1 MAYDIKEPDI
11 WFSQTI
17 EERNSTGAPRLRL
30 LPGQYI
36 KDGAGTF
43 SSAHD
48 DYNVQSPLTPRQDN
62 KIGTIFFS
70 KDIVVKKTVSET
82 EYYMVSSIAAID
94 RGVTT
99 DIAAAFRDYQKITGF
114 GGGTAMPVAEEEE
127 TGPPVE
133 KVKTTLEKLL
143 ERFPCPTVDKDN
155 FYVREDLWSA
165 LLFNIHQGYN
175 TMLLGESGT
184 GKTELTQIAAKLM
197 SREISIFDMGAKQDP
212 IASLV
217 GVHRF
222 DGAKSIFDRADFT
235 YKIEKAGIVVLDELP
250 RAPMNTN
257 NILFPV
263 LDSRRELQ
271 MDIASTG
278 ESRSIKVHDECRFIA
293 TANEGFKYTGSNVM
307 DLALKERFH
316 LLIIE
321 FMPNEMEVKLLMKRT
336 GCLKKASETIVKV
349 AQQIRVLA
357 AKDEVGTAVSVR
369 HTLYAADLHAGGF
382 KLPDALEIAVLPLYT
397 EEEERKKIKDLLSA
411 R

>member
-1 MAYDIKEPDI
+1 MAYDVKEPDV

-17 EERNSTGAPRLRL
+17 DERNSSGAARLRI
-30 LPGQYI
+30 LPGQFVKDETGAFIPI
-36 KDGAGTF
+36 KG
-43 SSAHD
+43 

-70 KDIVVKKTVSET
+70 KDLNIRKTATGT
-82 EYYMVSSIAAID
+82 EYYSTSSIAAID
-94 RGVTT
+94 RGVTS
-99 DIAAAFRDYQKITGF
+99 DITSAFNAFKTATAF
-114 GGGTAMPVAEEEE
+114 GGSIPVSEEEE
-127 TGPPVE
+127 LPMASATE
-133 KVKTTLEKLL
+133 KTKTTLEKLL
-143 ERFPCPTVDKDN
+143 DKYPCPTVDHDN
-155 FYVREDLWSA
+155 FYIRPDLWSA
-165 LLFNIHQGYN
+165 LLFNVHQGYN

-184 GKTELTQIAAKLM
+184 GKTELTQIAARIM
-197 SREISIFDMGAKQDP
+197 GRDISIFDMGAKQDP

-222 DGAKSIFDRADFT
+222 DGAKSVFDRADFT
-235 YKIEKAGIVVLDELP
+235 YKIENPGIVVLDELP

-271 MDIASTG
+271 MDIAAAG
-278 ESRSIKVHDECRFIA
+278 ESRTIKVHNDCRFIA

-321 FMPNEMEVKLLMKRT
+321 FMPNELEVQLLMKRT
-336 GCLKKASETIVKV
+336 ACPKKASETIVKV
-349 AQQIRVLA
+349 AQQIRILA
-357 AKDEVGTAVSVR
+357 LKDEISVAISVR

-382 KLPDALEIAVLPLYT
+382 KLPDALETAVLPLYT
-397 EEEERKKIKDLLSA
+397 VEEERKKIKDLLSA

>member
-1 MAYDIKEPDI
+1 MAYSVNEPDI

-17 EERNSTGAPRLRL
+17 EERNSSGAPRLRV

-36 KDGAGTF
+36 KDETGKFGLIK
-43 SSAHD
+43 D
-48 DYNVQSPLTPRQDN
+48 EYNVQSPLTPRQDN

-70 KDIVVKKTVSET
+70 KDLAIRKTATGT
-82 EYYMVSSIAAID
+82 EYYMVSTIAAID
-94 RGVTT
+94 RGVTS
-99 DIAAAFRDYQKITGF
+99 DIASAFKEYQKVTGF
-114 GGGTAMPVAEEEE
+114 GGTVPLPTEEEE
-127 TGPPVE
+127 VPSSTE
-133 KVKTTLEKLL
+133 KIKTTLEKLL
-143 ERFPCPTVDKDN
+143 DKYPCPTVDADN
-155 FYVREDLWSA
+155 FYVREDLWRA
-165 LLFNIHQGYN
+165 LLFNLHQGYN

-184 GKTELTQIAAKLM
+184 GKTELTQMVAKVM
-197 SREISIFDMGAKQDP
+197 GREISIFDMGAKQDP

-235 YKIEKAGIVVLDELP
+235 YKIEKAGIVVLDELS

-271 MDIASTG
+271 MDIASAT
-278 ESRSIKVHDECRFIA
+278 ESRSIKVHDDCRFIS
-293 TANEGFKYTGSNVM
+293 TTNEGFKYTGSNVL

-321 FMPNEMEVKLLMKRT
+321 FMPNEMEVRLLMKRT
-336 GCLKKASETIVKV
+336 GCLKKAAETIVKV

-357 AKDEVGTAVSVR
+357 AKDEVATAISVR

-397 EEEERKKIKDLLSA
+397 VEEERKKIKDLLSA